1 MKVTLSFFARLS
13 LRRSV
18 HVSCLCVTIVIL
30 HSENDVFAQVS
41 RKLPP
46 PMEADVELRIVAP
59 QNDEIVNSDILDIFT
74 EAKNVEVTPDGY
86 QIVVILGEKMRQV
99 INHPLR
105 PATFRDL
112 DPGTYLLR
120 AFITDRHGKI
130 VRSPKAIITSVVH
143 FKKKDPSSLNV
154 NQLNQPMLIVAS
166 PYGVF
171 SHEQGRLIL
180 FDFVILNFR
189 LGDRGTRLRYTIGD
203 QSGYLLQSSP
213 TLLTNLQT
221 GEHTL
226 TVKVVDQ
233 NDRPLPYP
241 YLHAE
246 CKFTILPP
254 SSVNAET
261 TDVSVH
267 LVSDEITEIPQQQS
281 TNQPEEAE
289 HQDSPRVIF
298 PAPGMSVLADDP
310 SWED

>member
-1 MKVTLSFFARLS
+1 
-13 LRRSV
+13 
-18 HVSCLCVTIVIL
+18 
-30 HSENDVFAQVS
+30 
-41 RKLPP
+41 
-46 PMEADVELRIVAP
+46 MEADVELRIVAP

-213 TLLTNLQT
+213 MLLTNLQT

-289 HQDSPRVIF
+289 HQDSPKVIF